1 MTSEQASS
9 SMTTGHTQSSI
20 EPGVVRGVPGVR
32 GVAGAVNAWS
42 GEFIESM
49 YEQYQRDAGS
59 VSADARAFFQ
69 GFELGTGGAGV
80 GAGVGGGGSPLE
92 ARVAALTESYRR
104 YGHLAAMLD
113 PLETAPADVAELG
126 LMSHGLN
133 ESDFGQSLGGG
144 GTVGTRVAA
153 LRAAYCGSIGAE
165 IADLPREERE
175 WFAARL
181 ETPEAISAEVS
192 RQILLH
198 LTASETFEAWLGKRY
213 MGKKRFS
220 LEGGESMIPLL
231 RLMTERGATFGVR
244 EVIIGMAHRGRLNVL
259 RHYLG
264 KDTERLI
271 TEFEDSWSEGGDQGG
286 GDVKYHRGYSFDQ
299 QTASG
304 AVHLSMLN
312 NPSHLESVNPLV
324 MGRARSRQESADAE
338 GRSGRMEIAPVLV
351 HGDAAVIGQ
360 GVVVECLN
368 MSYLDGY
375 HVGGTIHIVI
385 NNQVGFTTDVSDARS
400 SRYCTDVA
408 RVINAPVLH
417 VNGDDPEAVVRAAWM
432 SIEYRQKF
440 QKDVFV
446 DLVCFRKHGHNEQ
459 DEPSYTQPEMYAK
472 IRAHPGTRAKY
483 AARLEASG
491 VISAGYGSALVEA
504 EVAVLDKAQEAVRK
518 KPVNPVNPPGLGR
531 WSGFSGAYSFE
542 SPKTAVSEELLRKVC
557 AAWGTLPEGF
567 TAHPKLKG
575 LLESRSR
582 LCETRRLNHADGEQL
597 AFGTLLAEGTSIRLS
612 GQDSRRGTFTQRHAV
627 LRDEKTGERYAPLSS
642 VASRGAKL
650 NVWDSPLS
658 EYSVMGFDYG
668 YSRANPHALVMWEGQ
683 FGDFCNTAQVIIDQ
697 YMAASEVKWDR
708 WAGLCLL
715 LPHGHEGQGPE
726 HSSARL
732 ERFLQLCSDD
742 NMEVVYPSTGAQVFH
757 MLRRHVKRSFRKPL
771 IVMTPKKFLRV
782 ETATLD
788 ELTKGGFEH
797 LIDDAGAK
805 EPGKVTKVIYCA
817 GKIYHELAERRDA
830 VRRADVA
837 IVRVEQLYPFHKDLA
852 KKIDARY
859 PKQAVRVWAQE
870 EPRNQGAYLYVADV
884 FREVLG
890 VSLGFVGRE
899 PSASP
904 ATGSE
909 YVHKKQQEKILSG
922 AVGPLGDS
930 GEPAKPVAPTGN
942 GPSAKATSGG
952 KPSGTTAGNQA
963 VKAGR

>member
-1 MTSEQASS
+1 MFGYRQTDLAMTSEHPSS
-9 SMTTGHTQSSI
+9 SNTSGSSTHN
-20 EPGVVRGVPGVR
+20 VPSDVR
-32 GVAGAVNAWS
+32 GVAGAVNGWN
-42 GEFIESM
+42 GEFLESL
-49 YEQYQRDAGS
+49 YEQYQRDPAS
-59 VSADARAFFQ
+59 VSADSRAFFQ
-69 GFELGTGGAGV
+69 GFDLGADGAGRV
-80 GAGVGGGGSPLE
+80 HRGGTPVEAG
-92 ARVAALTESYRR
+92 VAALRDSYQR
-104 YGHLAAMLD
+104 YGHLGATLD
-113 PLETAPADVAELG
+113 PLGSRPGEVRELS
-126 LMSHGLN
+126 LSLHGLS
-133 ESDFGQSLGGG
+133 ESDMLAGG
-144 GTVGTRVAA
+144 GTVGMRAA
-153 LRAAYCGSIGAE
+153 ELRAAYCGSTGAE
-165 IADLPREERE
+165 FADLPREERE
-175 WFAARL
+175 WFAGKL
-181 ETPEAISAEVS
+181 ESPEAISADVA
-192 RQILLH
+192 RQILGH
-198 LTASETFEAWLGKRY
+198 LTASETFEVWLGKRY

-231 RLMTERGATFGVR
+231 KQMTERGAACGVR

-338 GRSGRMEIAPVLV
+338 GRAGRSEIAPVLV

-360 GVVVECLN
+360 GVVAECLN

-375 HVGGTIHIVI
+375 HVGGTVHIVI
-385 NNQVGFTTDVSDARS
+385 NNQVGFTTDFTDARS

-408 RVINAPVLH
+408 RIINAPVLH

-432 SIEYRQKF
+432 AIEYRQRF

-459 DEPSYTQPEMYAK
+459 DEPGYTQPEMYAK
-472 IRAHPGTRAKY
+472 VRAHQGTRAKY
-483 AARLEASG
+483 AARLESSG
-491 VISAGYGSALVEA
+491 VIGAGEGAALVQA
-504 EVAVLDKAQEAVRK
+504 EVAVLDKAQEAAKK

-531 WSGFSGAYSFE
+531 WSGFSGSYSFE
-542 SPKTAVSEELLRKVC
+542 SPATAVSEEMLRKVC
-557 AAWGTLPEGF
+557 AAWGTLPAGF
-567 TAHPKLKG
+567 TAHPKLRG
-575 LLESRSR
+575 LLESRSK
-582 LCETRRLNHADGEQL
+582 LCETRKLNHADGEQL
-597 AFGTLLAEGTSIRLS
+597 AFGTLLAEGMSIRLS
-612 GQDSRRGTFTQRHAV
+612 GQDCRRGTFTQRHAV
-627 LRDEKTGERYAPLSS
+627 LRDEKTGDRYAPLSS
-642 VASRGAKL
+642 VAARGAKL

-715 LPHGHEGQGPE
+715 LPHGYEGQGPE

-771 IVMTPKKFLRV
+771 IVMTPKKFLRT

-788 ELTKGGFEH
+788 ELTKGSFQH
-797 LIDDAGAK
+797 LIDDAGVKDA
-805 EPGKVTKVIYCA
+805 GKVTKVIYCT

-830 VRRADVA
+830 LRMGEVA
-837 IVRVEQLYPFHKDLA
+837 IVRVEQLYPFHRELA

-859 PKQAVRVWAQE
+859 PKLATRVWAQE
-870 EPRNQGAYLYVADV
+870 EPRNQGAYLYAADV
-884 FREVLG
+884 FRETLG

-899 PSASP
+899 SSASP

-922 AVGPLGDS
+922 AVGPLGGA
-930 GEPAKPVAPTGN
+930 GEGAKPVTPAGN
-942 GPSAKATSGG
+942 GSPAQAAHDGKTSGKQDG
-952 KPSGTTAGNQA
+952 KQA